1 MMLLFFI
8 GLRISRKEIIFS
20 LKSSHLFIFG
30 GKITIHMEPTNG
42 IVWNAD
48 PVIFHIGEWSVRWY
62 GLLFALGFVAGIYIM
77 TRMFKKDGVN
87 KDWLDSMFLYV
98 VIGTILGARLG
109 HVFFYDWAYY
119 KEHPAEIIK
128 VWHGGLASHG
138 GAIGI
143 ILMLW
148 IWSKKVTK
156 KSLLWAL
163 DRVVVPTALAGAF
176 IRTGNLMNSEIFG
189 NQTSL
194 PWAFIFIREDNIP
207 RHPTQIYEALAY
219 LAVFIFLMYLFF
231 KTDTRLKEGKI
242 FGWFMA
248 LVFGFR
254 FLIEFLKADQVAF
267 ESGMVL
273 NMGQWLSIPLVI
285 VGIVFIFWQPQPKVI
300 SKN

>member
-1 MMLLFFI
+1 
-8 GLRISRKEIIFS
+8 
-20 LKSSHLFIFG
+20 
-30 GKITIHMEPTNG
+30 MEPTNG